1 VPDKAEEMGDH
12 KGTNSLNRVEDSDWF
27 FVEEAECND
36 DVDNADTFDELFE
49 TSTNE
54 SNVSNLINDEEVEQG
69 NSLELFNAQVTLES
83 NCDVAALKRKY
94 IKSPQQTVADLSPQL
109 QAVRITPERVSKRRL
124 FQDSG
129 FEEDEAENL
138 HAQVEGRHVIDQNGG
153 DISLEVLQS
162 SNRRAILLAKFKD
175 WFGVSYNEITRAFRS
190 DKSCTDHWIVVV
202 FKAAVEVLESSKIIL
217 QQHCNYLQVNVFG
230 FSALYLLNFKSGKSR
245 ETVHNLFVSLLN
257 VQTLQLLADPPKCR
271 SMPTALYF
279 YKKTMLRECYVFGKT
294 PDWITKQTLVNHQ
307 IASTAESFNFSEMV
321 QWAYDNDYVE
331 DCEIAYYY
339 ALHAETDANA
349 EAYLKSNNQVNYVK
363 NCSAMVRM
371 YKRFEMKE
379 MTMSEWIFK
388 CCKKCEEQGD
398 WKPIAQF
405 LKFQQV
411 NILAFLVALKQFLK
425 GTPKK
430 NCLLIHGPPD
440 TGKSMFCYSLV
451 TFLRGKVVSYVNRTS
466 QFWLQPLRD
475 GKIGMIDDATYVCW
489 TYIDQ
494 NLRTALDG
502 NAVSL
507 DVKHKAPQQLKL
519 PPLLVSSNVDV
530 LADQSLKYLH
540 SRIQSFKF
548 PNKIPISENGTPLFT
563 FTDATWKCFFE
574 KLEKQLDLQ
583 RPEEENNGDS
593 SRAFRCTARRD
604 SETH

>member
-1 VPDKAEEMGDH
+1 MPDKPEEMGDH
-12 KGTNSLNRVEDSDWF
+12 KGTKSLNSAEISDWLI
-27 FVEEAECND
+27 VDEAEC
-36 DVDNADTFDELFE
+36 VDTVDTFDELFDE
-49 TSTNE
+49 STNG
-54 SNVSNLINDEEVEQG
+54 SNISNLINDDEEIDQG
-69 NSLELFNAQVTLES
+69 NSLELFNAQITVDTD
-83 NCDVAALKRKY
+83 CAVAALKRKY
-94 IKSPQQTVADLSPQL
+94 IKSPQQQSVADLSPQL
-109 QAVRITPERVSKRRL
+109 QAVKITPERVSKRRL

-129 FEEDEAENL
+129 FGDDEAENL
-138 HAQVEGRHVIDQNGG
+138 HAQVERTIVTEQDGG
-153 DISLEVLQS
+153 DLPLEILQG
-162 SNRRAILLAKFKD
+162 SNRRAIMLSKFKE

-190 DKSCTDHWIVVV
+190 DKTCTDNWVIVV
-202 FKAAVEVLESSKIIL
+202 FKAAIEVLESSKIVL
-217 QQHCNYLQVNVFG
+217 QQHCHYVQVNIFG
-230 FSALYLLNFKSGKSR
+230 FSALYLVNFKSGKSR
-245 ETVHNLFVSLLN
+245 ETVNNLFMSVLN
-257 VQTLQLLADPPKCR
+257 VQVFQLLSDPPKSR
-271 SMPTALYF
+271 SMATALYF
-279 YKKTMLRECYVFGKT
+279 YKKTMLRECYVYGKT
-294 PDWITKQTLVNHQ
+294 PDWIAKQTIVNHQ
-307 IASTAESFNFSEMV
+307 LASTAESFNFSEMV
-321 QWAYDNDYVE
+321 QWAYDNNFVE
-331 DCEIAYYY
+331 DCDIAYHY
-339 ALHAETDANA
+339 ALHAESDANA
-349 EAYLKSNNQVNYVK
+349 EAYLKSNNQVNHVK

-371 YKRFEMKE
+371 YKRYEMKE

-388 CCKKCEEQGD
+388 CCNKCEEVGD

-405 LKFQQV
+405 LKYQQV
-411 NILAFLVALKQFLK
+411 NILAFLLALKLFFK

-451 TFLRGKVVSYVNRTS
+451 SFLEGKVVSYVNRSS

-502 NAVSL
+502 NTVSL

-548 PNKIPISENGTPLFT
+548 PNKLPISENGTPLYN
-563 FTDATWKCFFE
+563 FTDANWKCFFE

-583 RPEEENNGDS
+583 RPEEENNGS
-593 SRAFRCTARRD
+593 TSRAFRCTTRRD
-604 SETH
+604 SETY